1 MKLWIRFAIAG
12 VFATSLIPLTAR
24 GASGPLSITVTPD
37 LASVRVAWT
46 GASLPAGG
54 HYLVTS
60 SPKKYSCNTVS
71 TSCTI
76 RVAATLP
83 TLRFHVAAVSP
94 KGVTVAKSDPSRT
107 INTVHLFVLAGQS
120 NAAGWS
126 AVISR
131 TSPKFDLWNGSTR
144 SPVDNTAKIMWL
156 GCGLQSSGSTPV
168 SLSTHQHYLPLPSV
182 PTFGPEVGI
191 ARRLWSAGWTNV
203 AFVKV
208 TCGGT
213 DLEHFWY
220 QGSDQFT
227 TLVSTTLAMEGWF
240 TAHHTVPVLS
250 GGFWVQGEADAQDL
264 SAATQYYEH
273 GSALIQ
279 AVRAATISV
288 RTFPIVLGSI
298 DISQWIQHWYTTN
311 GSCLS
316 KECQDYERGNNEVRA
331 ADRRAASEL
340 SNVYVVDT
348 AAIPRNN
355 VDYIHI
361 GPEGQLQLGR
371 ILGDA
376 FLRVAKK

>member
-1 MKLWIRFAIAG
+1 
-12 VFATSLIPLTAR
+12 
-24 GASGPLSITVTPD
+24 
-37 LASVRVAWT
+37 
-46 GASLPAGG
+46 
-54 HYLVTS
+54 
-60 SPKKYSCNTVS
+60 
-71 TSCTI
+71 
-76 RVAATLP
+76 
-83 TLRFHVAAVSP
+83 
-94 KGVTVAKSDPSRT
+94 
-107 INTVHLFVLAGQS
+107 VHLFVLAGQS

-126 AVISR
+126 SVISR
-131 TSPKFDLWNGSTR
+131 ATPKFDLWNGSTR
-144 SPVDNTAKIMWL
+144 SPVDTRAKIMWL

-168 SLSTHQHYLPLPSV
+168 TMSTHQHYLPLPSV

-191 ARRLWSAGWTNV
+191 ARRLWSAGWTNL

-227 TLVSTTLAMEGWF
+227 TLVSTTLAMEGWY
-240 TAHHTVPVLS
+240 TAHNTVPVLS

-288 RTFPIVLGSI
+288 RTFPIILGSI

-316 KECQDYERGNNEVRA
+316 NQCLDFERGNEEVRA

-348 AAIPRNN
+348 ASIPRNTI
-355 VDYIHI
+355 DYIHI

-371 ILGDA
+371 ALGDA